1 MWTLIL
7 LVFCNKK
14 GEFRHATA
22 PACHRAV
29 SICSVCERNFTLIEL
44 DELGQKANLSLYLE
58 LNQTAVCASKCE
70 EGGAKASI
78 TGQGYHRRAMVTKE
92 IFVKR

>member
-7 LVFCNKK
+7 LVFCNEK

-29 SICSVCERNFTLIEL
+29 SICSVCERDLTLIEL
-44 DELGQKANLSLYLE
+44 DGLGQKENLSSELE
-58 LNQTAVCASKCE
+58 LNQTAVCASECE
-70 EGGAKASI
+70 ERGGQRPEFL
-78 TGQGYHRRAMVTKE
+78 GRVTTAA
-92 IFVKR
+92 RW